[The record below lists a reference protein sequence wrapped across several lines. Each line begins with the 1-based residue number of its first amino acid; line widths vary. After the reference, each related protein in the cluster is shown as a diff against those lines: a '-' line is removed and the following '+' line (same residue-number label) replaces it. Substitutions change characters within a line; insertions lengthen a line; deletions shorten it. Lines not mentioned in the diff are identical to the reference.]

1 MTNMPVTVIVGIGPG
16 LGMALAER
24 FASGGHR
31 VYGLA
36 RSPRKLA
43 GAIAG
48 LHERG
53 LQVEARVADAGNFAG
68 LRGAIARIEHDAGP
82 VEVLIYNAFRA
93 SYALPSALSPDDAL
107 DDFRVNVGGAL
118 VAAQTVLPG
127 MRKRGRGTVLFAG
140 GGLALDPTGWLEA
153 SSLAIGKA
161 GLRNLAF
168 TLNKDV
174 ASAGPY
180 VATVTI
186 AGMIMPGTALGPETI
201 AEVFWE
207 MHQSPATGRPAE
219 RVFTGHAEEGGV
231 E

>member
-1 MTNMPVTVIVGIGPG
+1 MTNQPVTVIVGTGTG

-31 VYGLA
+31 VYGLG
-36 RSPRKLA
+36 RSPRRLA

-68 LRGAIARIEHDAGP
+68 LRGAISRVEHDAGP

-93 SYALPSALSPDDAL
+93 RFAPPSALSADDAL

-118 VAAQTVLPG
+118 VAAQAVLPG
-127 MRKRGRGTVLFAG
+127 MRERGHGTVLFAG

-168 TLNKDV
+168 TLNREL
-174 ASAGPY
+174 APAGVY
-180 VATVTI
+180 VGTVTI
-186 AGMIMPGTALGPETI
+186 AGMIMPGTALAPEII
-201 AEVFWE
+201 ADVFWE
-207 MHQSPATGRPAE
+207 MHQAPATDRPAE
-219 RVFTGHAEEGGV
+219 RVCAG
-231 E
+231 